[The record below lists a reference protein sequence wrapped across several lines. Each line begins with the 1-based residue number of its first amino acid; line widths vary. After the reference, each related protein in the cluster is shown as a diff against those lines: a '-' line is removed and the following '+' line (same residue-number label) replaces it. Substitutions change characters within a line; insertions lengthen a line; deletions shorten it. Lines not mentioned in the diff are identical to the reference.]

1 MSWLVILGKLN
12 LWNFVSLRKV
22 FLFSTP
28 KRLQQFHFNAYYG
41 FDMFI
46 FSPFFAATWNF
57 TYIINESLK
66 GIRLLIEAELSQN
79 KRVLGGQFEGTV
91 SCYLF

>member
-1 MSWLVILGKLN
+1 MEFCLTSKSFFIFNV
-12 LWNFVSLRKV
+12 
-22 FLFSTP
+22 TP
-28 KRLQQFHFNAYYG
+28 KRLQQFHFAYYG
-41 FDMFI
+41 FDIFI
-46 FSPFFAATWNF
+46 FSPSFAATWNF